1 MAIQSHPSYLASY
14 IRGSS
19 AQMRTEKRYKN
30 ICPREAL
37 KGLHQSSAVR
47 SALLADAVLSLQ
59 KLSSFVAQTS
69 DLLSAVGGLTDLVE
83 RIQFN
88 SPLFDVLRPL
98 RDMLFFFPAKFI
110 PMLETY
116 PEVMLL
122 MAHLHAIALFA
133 EPAPNVDLAYFQNIN
148 IAPIQTFYDEFLTR
162 AKMNSRTQQAFYQE
176 ALSLMEFPLQAASFA
191 NARPGSESLMTVTPI
206 GQKDRAGH
214 DIECTSTTITVLE
227 NFPIGLWHHML
238 GAD

>member
-19 AQMRTEKRYKN
+19 AQMRTEKCYKN

-59 KLSSFVAQTS
+59 RLSSFVAQTS
-69 DLLSAVGGLTDLVE
+69 DLLSAVGDLTDLVE

-88 SPLFDVLRPL
+88 TPLFDVLRPL

-162 AKMNSRTQQAFYQE
+162 AK
-176 ALSLMEFPLQAASFA
+176 
-191 NARPGSESLMTVTPI
+191 
-206 GQKDRAGH
+206 DRK
-214 DIECTSTTITVLE
+214 SVV
-227 NFPIGLWHHML
+227 
-238 GAD
+238 